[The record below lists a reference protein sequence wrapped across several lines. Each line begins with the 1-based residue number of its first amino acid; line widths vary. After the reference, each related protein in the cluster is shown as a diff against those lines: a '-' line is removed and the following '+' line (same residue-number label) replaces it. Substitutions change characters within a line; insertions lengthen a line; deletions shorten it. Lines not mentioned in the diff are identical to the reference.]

1 MPFLDLVQNGSQKI
15 LSRYVCIDA
24 EMKFYL
30 STLYAQKI
38 TKDREKRGTEKVLH
52 CKNIG

>member
-1 MPFLDLVQNGSQKI
+1 MPFLDLVQNGSQKN
-15 LSRYVCIDA
+15 VCIDA